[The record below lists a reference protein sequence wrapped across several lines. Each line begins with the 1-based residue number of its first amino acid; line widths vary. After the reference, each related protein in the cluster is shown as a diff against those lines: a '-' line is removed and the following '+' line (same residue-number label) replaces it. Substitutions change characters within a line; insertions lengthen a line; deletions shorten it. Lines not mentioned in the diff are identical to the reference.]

1 MKTPYF
7 TQDTIAE
14 RTEQFLEGVKS
25 YRNRHPIRLEPER
38 ASLIILDM
46 QEYFLNETSHAFTPA
61 ARAIV
66 PGLKQLAKAFR
77 KTGKPVIL
85 TRHLNTPRDALQMA
99 EWWNDLIREEKPLS
113 GLIPEL
119 KEAGGTVLKK
129 AQYDAFHGTSLEKWL
144 RDREVTQVVI
154 GGVLTHLCCETT
166 ARSAFI
172 RGFEVFF
179 LVDGTADCNEEFH
192 RASVLNL
199 SHGFAHPVTVEEVLE
214 GVEGRE

>member
-14 RTEQFLEGVKS
+14 RTQQFLEGVER
-25 YRNRHPIRLEPER
+25 YRNRHPIRLAPER

-66 PGLKQLAKAFR
+66 PGLRQLAKAFR
-77 KTGKPVIL
+77 KTGMPVIL

-99 EWWNDLIREEKPLS
+99 EWWNDQITEERPLS

-119 KEAGGTVLKK
+119 SGVGEIVLTK
-129 AQYDAFHGTSLEKWL
+129 AQYDAFHGTSLEERL
-144 RDREVTQVVI
+144 RDRGITQVVI

-166 ARSAFI
+166 ARSAFV

-179 LVDGTADCNEEFH
+179 LVDGTADYNEEFH
-192 RASVLNL
+192 RASLLNL
-199 SHGFAHPVTVEEVLE
+199 SHGFAHPVTVEEVLK